1 MGGSR
6 VLEEPDPNTLR
17 DVEIKRL
24 AHMAEIAYENSID
37 VNLSMRMRE
46 SWHQRYTN
54 TVLALNQ
61 LLKDSQYKD
70 YEKRLRV
77 IEESGKT
84 PRRMVW
90 SRAYIRK
97 WATSAHRAR
106 RNKQHPKTSRIGGR
120 HRRPGHHSSR

>member
-1 MGGSR
+1 M
-6 VLEEPDPNTLR
+6 EESDPNTLR

-24 AHMAEIAYENSID
+24 AHMAELAYKNSID
-37 VNLSMRMRE
+37 ANLSMRMRE

-61 LLKDSQYKD
+61 LLKDSQYKE

-84 PRRMVW
+84 ARRMVW
-90 SRAYIRK
+90 SREDIRRWTTAQRK
-97 WATSAHRAR
+97 R
-106 RNKQHPKTSRIGGR
+106 RNKQHSKTSGT
-120 HRRPGHHSSR
+120 RRKA

>member
-1 MGGSR
+1 
-6 VLEEPDPNTLR
+6 
-17 DVEIKRL
+17 
-24 AHMAEIAYENSID
+24 MAEMAYKNSID

-46 SWHQRYTN
+46 SWHKRYTN

-84 PRRMVW
+84 LRRMVW
-90 SRAYIRK
+90 SRADVRRWARSVQRK
-97 WATSAHRAR
+97 R
-106 RNKQHPKTSRIGGR
+106 RKKQRPKTSRT
-120 HRRPGHHSSR
+120 RRKA

>member
-1 MGGSR
+1 M
-6 VLEEPDPNTLR
+6 EESDPNTLR

-24 AHMAEIAYENSID
+24 AHMAEIAYRNSID

-70 YEKRLRV
+70 YEKRLRL

-84 PRRMVW
+84 PRRMIL
-90 SRAYIRK
+90 SREDIRRWTTAQRK
-97 WATSAHRAR
+97 RG
-106 RNKQHPKTSRIGGR
+106 NKQHPKTSRT
-120 HRRPGHHSSR
+120 RRKA